1 MSFFARVSIYKIGRI
16 SILFALGLVS
26 VSARAQD
33 AAPTPQPPDAGS
45 PEATPAP
52 AAPAPL
58 PVVPAPAPAPDPALQ
73 GRVDALEL
81 RTKLLETNLAAA
93 QAAASSPRS
102 TTTFQT
108 DEGGFAITSADRNYQ
123 IRFKGLLQVDGRRAF
138 DDAALATTEDTF
150 ITRRVRPIVAGTV
163 LGLTDFYIAPDF
175 GNNTIV
181 LIDGYLDTH
190 PFPWL
195 RLRAGKFK
203 GPVGLERLQADQDV
217 TFVERALT
225 QNLSTQREVG
235 LEIWGDIAGGIARYE
250 AGYVN
255 GNPDN
260 GINDIDSNKSKTF
273 VGRLFFQPFNIPS
286 LRPLGK
292 LGVGVAASSGI
303 EQGSATNSWVG
314 AFKSFGQN
322 TIFSYLTATTPTT
335 VFASGRHTRLNPQL
349 YYYLGPFG
357 LLAEWV
363 HEYQQLANSAGPGSV
378 NNSAGNVEAAFV
390 IGGDETYEGV
400 KPHKSLD
407 LADGGYGALEIGLTY
422 NWLEV
427 DHAAFPT
434 AADPTRSVNRAR
446 AGGIALN
453 WQLSRNLRAS
463 GDFTETRF
471 EGGAKGTANRNTEK
485 VGIAR
490 FQIAF

>member
-1 MSFFARVSIYKIGRI
+1 MVVA
-16 SILFALGLVS
+16 AGLVS
-26 VSARAQD
+26 GRAQ
-33 AAPTPQPPDAGS
+33 AQNAPEAPPPPPAV
-45 PEATPAP
+45 ATPADAVPVP
-52 AAPAPL
+52 AAPAPT
-58 PVVPAPAPAPDPALQ
+58 PAPDPAVQ
-73 GRVDALEL
+73 GRIDALEQ
-81 RTKLLETNLAAA
+81 RTKLLEINLAAA
-93 QAAASSPRS
+93 KAAATSPRS
-102 TTTFQT
+102 TTTIQT
-108 DEGGFAITSADRNYQ
+108 DEGGFAITSADRQYQ

-138 DDAALATTEDTF
+138 DDAALQTTEDTF
-150 ITRRVRPIVAGTV
+150 INRRVRPIIAGTV

-195 RLRAGKFK
+195 RLRVGKFK

-225 QNLSTQREVG
+225 QNLSAQREVG
-235 LEIWGDIAGGIARYE
+235 LEFWGDIAGGIVRYE

-273 VGRLFFQPFNIPS
+273 VGRLFFQPFNLPS
-286 LRPLGK
+286 LHALGK

-303 EQGSATNSWVG
+303 EQGSASNTWVG

-322 TIFSYLTATTPTT
+322 TIFSYLTTTTATT
-335 VFASGRHTRLNPQL
+335 VFASGRHTRVNPQL
-349 YYYLGPFG
+349 YYYFGPFG

-363 HEYQQLANSAGPGSV
+363 HEYQQLANAAGSGAV
-378 NNSAGNVEAAFV
+378 NNSAGNIVAAFV

-407 LADGGYGALEIGLTY
+407 LANGGYGALEIGLTY
-422 NWLEV
+422 NWLDV
-427 DHAAFPT
+427 DHAAFPN
-434 AADPTRSVNRAR
+434 AADPAKSVNRAR

-453 WQLSRNLRAS
+453 WQLSRNLRLS
-463 GDFTETRF
+463 GDFTETKF
-471 EGGAKGTANRNTEK
+471 QGGAKSSGNRTTEK

-490 FQIAF
+490 FQLAF

>member
-1 MSFFARVSIYKIGRI
+1 MSPFARESVYKIGRVTAVI
-16 SILFALGLVS
+16 ALGLVS
-26 VSARAQD
+26 GRAWAQEAPAAPPPPPANPVEGAPAPVVSA
-33 AAPTPQPPDAGS
+33 PVPVP
-45 PEATPAP
+45 ATPAP
-52 AAPAPL
+52 D
-58 PVVPAPAPAPDPALQ
+58 VIVQ
-73 GRVDALEL
+73 GRIDALEQ

-93 QAAASSPRS
+93 QAAASAPRS
-102 TTTFQT
+102 TTTIQT
-108 DEGGFAITSADRNYQ
+108 DEGGFAITSADRQYQ
-123 IRFKGLLQVDGRRAF
+123 IRFKGLLQLDGRRAF
-138 DDAALATTEDTF
+138 DDAALAQTEDTF
-150 ITRRVRPIVAGTV
+150 INRRVRPIVAGTV

-195 RLRAGKFK
+195 RLRVGKFK

-225 QNLSTQREVG
+225 SNLSAQREVG
-235 LEIWGDIAGGIARYE
+235 LEFWGDIAGGIVRYE
-250 AGYVN
+250 AGYFN

-273 VGRLFFQPFNIPS
+273 EGRLFFQPFNTPS
-286 LRPLGK
+286 LRALGK
-292 LGVGVAASSGI
+292 LGAGVAASTGL
-303 EQGSATNSWVG
+303 EQGSASNTWVG

-322 TIFSYLTATTPTT
+322 TIFSYLTTTTPTT
-335 VFASGRHTRLNPQL
+335 VFASGRHTRVNPQL
-349 YYYLGPFG
+349 YYYIGPFG

-363 HEYQQLANSAGPGSV
+363 HEYQQLANAAGSGSV
-378 NNSAGNVEAAFV
+378 NNSAGNVEVAFV

-407 LADGGYGALEIGLTY
+407 LANGGYGALEIGLTY
-422 NWLEV
+422 NWLDV
-427 DHAAFPT
+427 DHSAFPN
-434 AADPTRSVNRAR
+434 AANTNTSVNRAR

-453 WQLSRNLRAS
+453 WQLSRNLRLS

-471 EGGAKGTANRNTEK
+471 QGGAKSGGNRNTEK
-485 VGIAR
+485 VGITR

>member
-1 MSFFARVSIYKIGRI
+1 MSFFARESVYKIGRVAVVI
-16 SILFALGLVS
+16 VLGLAS
-26 VSARAQD
+26 GRAWAQD
-33 AAPTPQPPDAGS
+33 APAVPP
-45 PEATPAP
+45 PAP
-52 AAPAPL
+52 ANPAESVAAPPAP
-58 PVVPAPAPAPDPALQ
+58 VPPPTPAPDPVVQ
-73 GRVDALEL
+73 GRIDALEQ

-93 QAAASSPRS
+93 QAAATAPRS
-102 TTTFQT
+102 TTTIQT
-108 DEGGFAITSADRNYQ
+108 DEGGFAITSPDRQYQ

-150 ITRRVRPIVAGTV
+150 INRRVRPIVAGTV
-163 LGLTDFYIAPDF
+163 LGLTDFYISPDF
-175 GNNTIV
+175 GNNTIIV
-181 LIDGYLDTH
+181 IDAYLDTH

-195 RLRAGKFK
+195 RLRVGKFK

-225 QNLSTQREVG
+225 QNLSSQREVG
-235 LEIWGDIAGGIARYE
+235 LELWGDIAGGILRYE

-273 VGRLFFQPFNIPS
+273 VGRVLVQPFNTPP
-286 LRPLGK
+286 LRSLGK
-292 LGVGVAASSGI
+292 LGLGVAASSGI
-303 EQGSATNSWVG
+303 EQGSASNTWVG

-322 TIFSYLTATTPTT
+322 TIFSYLAATTPTT
-335 VFASGRHTRLNPQL
+335 VFASGRHTRVNPQL
-349 YYYLGPFG
+349 YYYFGPFG

-363 HEYQQLANSAGPGSV
+363 HEYQQLANAAGSGAV
-378 NNSAGNVEAAFV
+378 NNSAGNVEVAFV

-400 KPHKSLD
+400 KPYKSLD
-407 LADGGYGALEIGLTY
+407 LANGGYGALEVGLTY
-422 NWLEV
+422 NWLDV
-427 DHAAFPT
+427 DHSAFPN
-434 AADPTRSVNRAR
+434 AANPSSSIDRAR

-453 WQLSRNLRAS
+453 WQLSRNLRLS

-471 EGGAKGTANRNTEK
+471 QGGAKSSGDRNTEK
-485 VGIAR
+485 VGITR